1 MSEGLVLCWWEKGMF
16 LNTFCLKNYRRQ
28 SLVLSDK
35 TEQNYNQNAN
45 YEFIAT
51 FIQDSTYIV
60 IISIDNLSIYM
71 IIEAFLTKNPRLQDK
86 PSHEN
91 LCTAV
96 IFSVKNSGYHSD
108 FEIPLSLAW
117 NTTINVKYHCSQP
130 I

>member
-1 MSEGLVLCWWEKGMF
+1 MF
-16 LNTFCLKNYRRQ
+16 LSTLCLKNYRRQ
-28 SLVLSDK
+28 TLDLSDK

-60 IISIDNLSIYM
+60 IISIDNLFITK

-96 IFSVKNSGYHSD
+96 IFSVKNSAYHSD
-108 FEIPLSLAW
+108 FDLI
-117 NTTINVKYHCSQP
+117 VQDD
-130 I
+130 